1 LGNQIELLVNLQT
14 IDLQLRERTD
24 AIDALRRDIAEL
36 EGTLAA
42 QRQALDAVRAER
54 ADLEARRRDIEGTLA
69 DEEAKMKDRR
79 MRLNRIRN
87 EKEASAVRREIEVAK
102 EGTGQLEEGLMGL
115 FEQLDGVKARETE
128 LATAYEALE
137 GRHASESERIDL
149 EIGELSAGLDEAR
162 TQRESLA
169 AGLELAVRRQYETIL
184 SRKRGQ
190 AVVEVRGG
198 TCDGCH
204 MRIAPQL
211 AIEIYRN
218 ARVITCPS
226 CHRILYVR
234 PPEAA
239 GADGADQ

>member
-1 LGNQIELLVNLQT
+1 MGNQIELLVSLQN

-24 AIDALRRDIAEL
+24 AIDARRRELAEL
-36 EGTLAA
+36 DGMLAD
-42 QRQALDAVRAER
+42 QRQTLEAVRTER
-54 ADLEARRRDIEGTLA
+54 ADLEARRRDIEGSLQ

-87 EKEASAVRREIEVAK
+87 EKEAAAVRREIEVAK

-115 FEQLDGVKARETE
+115 FEQLDSVNAREKDLNDAVT
-128 LATAYEALE
+128 ALE
-137 GRHASESERIDL
+137 AKRAAEKTRTDA
-149 EIGELSAGLDEAR
+149 EIAELSSGLEESR
-162 TQRESLA
+162 SQRETLA
-169 AGLELAVRRQYETIL
+169 AQLDANLRRQYETIL
-184 SRKRGQ
+184 SRRKGQ

-198 TCDGCH
+198 NCEGCH

-211 AIEIYRN
+211 ANEIYRN
-218 ARVITCPS
+218 TRVITCPS

-239 GADGADQ
+239 APA

>member
-1 LGNQIELLVNLQT
+1 MGNQIELLVNLQT

-24 AIDALRRDIAEL
+24 AIDTLRREMAEL
-36 EGTLAA
+36 DAELAA
-42 QRQALDAVRAER
+42 QRQALDAARTERAE
-54 ADLEARRRDIEGTLA
+54 LESRRRDIEGTLA

-102 EGTGQLEEGLMGL
+102 EGTGLMEEELMAV
-115 FEQLDGVKARETE
+115 FDQLDGAKAREAE
-128 LATAYEALE
+128 LAAAHEALA
-137 GRHASESERIDL
+137 GRRASEGERVEL
-149 EIGELSAGLDEAR
+149 EIGELSSGLDEAR
-162 TQRESLA
+162 SRREMLA
-169 AGLELAVRRQYETIL
+169 AGLDAGLRRQYETIFA
-184 SRKRGQ
+184 RKRGQ

-211 AIEIYRN
+211 ANEIHRN
-218 ARVITCPS
+218 TRVITCPS
-226 CHRILYVR
+226 CHRILYAR

-239 GADGADQ
+239 TSNA

>member
-1 LGNQIELLVNLQT
+1 LGNQIELLVNLQVV
-14 IDLQLRERTD
+14 DLQLRERTD
-24 AIDALRRDIAEL
+24 AIETLRREIADIDAS
-36 EGTLAA
+36 LAG

-54 ADLEARRRDIEGTLA
+54 AELESRRRDIEGILA

-102 EGTGQLEEGLMGL
+102 EGTAVHEEALIGI
-115 FEQLDGVKARETE
+115 FEQLDGVKPREAE
-128 LATAYEALE
+128 LVAACEALE
-137 GRHASESERIDL
+137 SRRATEKERIDL
-149 EIGELSAGLDEAR
+149 EIEELSLGLDEAR
-162 TQRESLA
+162 TKRETLA
-169 AGLELAVRRQYETIL
+169 AELDANLRRQYETIL

-211 AIEIYRN
+211 ANEIHRN
-218 ARVITCPS
+218 TRVISCPS

-239 GADGADQ
+239 APA